1 MADKKKRMRTGGIK
15 KNPKMITEGLN
26 ENKLEEEDF
35 PTILSDCFNRYAKMV
50 LTDRAIPD
58 VRDGLKPVHRRII
71 FDMWKSGITFNKKTV
86 KCAKTV
92 GDVLGHYHPHGDSSV
107 YDAMVRLS
115 QSWKM
120 RVPLLIFQGNNGD
133 IDNDDPAA
141 YRYTESKLSEASSLL
156 CKDID
161 EDTVD
166 MTLTYDDSAVEP
178 VVLPAE
184 FPNLLINGA
193 SGIAIGNSTNIPT
206 HNPTEVVNAVIYRLK
221 HPSCPVDD
229 LMNIVKGP
237 DFPTGGII
245 DDKAA
250 IAKLYRTGQATFYI
264 YSRATID
271 KDTNQIIITE
281 IPYGVVKAQMVKD
294 LDNRRINEGLDNIT
308 EIRDESAG
316 DIRIV
321 LDIKKGADPTAILN
335 YLQSKGALRTTF
347 AANML
352 ALVKGHPR
360 TLSLLAIIDAYID
373 HRQDVITKRSAF
385 EFSKYNTRVE
395 IINGLLKAKSIIDEV
410 IAVIRKSNS
419 RVEAKENMM
428 NKFGFT
434 ELQADAIGNMR
445 LYSLTKIDIVA
456 LEDEKKDLVSRIDKL
471 TKILSDKTELNNVII
486 EEMNAALEIIKSDRL
501 TTIADEPVVQQG
513 NVDQKSLIAKEDVMV
528 VLTKT
533 GYFKK
538 TNMRS
543 YQSTIN
549 GDPINDMP
557 TIKVGDQIVLNR
569 QATTHDDLLGFTSK
583 GNYILVP
590 VWQIPDAKWHD
601 EGKHLNNVLT
611 LDSNEKIVSAYI
623 IREYKKGLYVTLL
636 SKLSKI
642 KRVSLSDITSGKLTN
657 KPLRIMGITKE
668 DEVVSAQI
676 TSGDCDLLVIAQ
688 DGNCNRFNENEVP
701 IVSFQAAG
709 VKAINQPIKPVD
721 MACLLSLDKGEDSK
735 AVFVFEQRK
744 SVVINTSGIASTQRL
759 GAKTQTVRIPKS
771 SYTKIVGVDM
781 LKKNGQK
788 INNILLSMS
797 DGTVSLDVSNITCS
811 DLGVLVRNEN
821 IQSKTKNSLVLGIDV
836 KGGIIDDDTKVIKP
850 SKTYGDT
857 SKNTKS
863 KKDDVMDQPTF
874 FDIIDSEIG
883 DKYKK

>member
-1 MADKKKRMRTGGIK
+1 
-15 KNPKMITEGLN
+15 
-26 ENKLEEEDF
+26 
-35 PTILSDCFNRYAKMV
+35 
-50 LTDRAIPD
+50 
-58 VRDGLKPVHRRII
+58 
-71 FDMWKSGITFNKKTV
+71 
-86 KCAKTV
+86 
-92 GDVLGHYHPHGDSSV
+92 
-107 YDAMVRLS
+107 
-115 QSWKM
+115 
-120 RVPLLIFQGNNGD
+120 
-133 IDNDDPAA
+133 
-141 YRYTESKLSEASSLL
+141 
-156 CKDID
+156 
-161 EDTVD
+161 
-166 MTLTYDDSAVEP
+166 
-178 VVLPAE
+178 
-184 FPNLLINGA
+184 
-193 SGIAIGNSTNIPT
+193 
-206 HNPTEVVNAVIYRLK
+206 
-221 HPSCPVDD
+221 
-229 LMNIVKGP
+229 
-237 DFPTGGII
+237 
-245 DDKAA
+245 
-250 IAKLYRTGQATFYI
+250 
-264 YSRATID
+264 
-271 KDTNQIIITE
+271 
-281 IPYGVVKAQMVKD
+281 
-294 LDNRRINEGLDNIT
+294 
-308 EIRDESAG
+308 
-316 DIRIV
+316 
-321 LDIKKGADPTAILN
+321 
-335 YLQSKGALRTTF
+335 
-347 AANML
+347 
-352 ALVKGHPR
+352 
-360 TLSLLAIIDAYID
+360 
-373 HRQDVITKRSAF
+373 
-385 EFSKYNTRVE
+385 
-395 IINGLLKAKSIIDEV
+395 
-410 IAVIRKSNS
+410 
-419 RVEAKENMM
+419 
-428 NKFGFT
+428 
-434 ELQADAIGNMR
+434 
-445 LYSLTKIDIVA
+445 
-456 LEDEKKDLVSRIDKL
+456 
-471 TKILSDKTELNNVII
+471 
-486 EEMNAALEIIKSDRL
+486 
-501 TTIADEPVVQQG
+501 
-513 NVDQKSLIAKEDVMV
+513 
-528 VLTKT
+528 
-533 GYFKK
+533 
-538 TNMRS
+538 
-543 YQSTIN
+543 
-549 GDPINDMP
+549 MP

-709 VKAINQPIKPVD
+709 VKAMNQPIKPVD

-874 FDIIDSEIG
+874 FDIIDSEIS